1 MLGVNVLVSGIFGY
15 VSIVC
20 WIVVLMPQIH
30 LNYKRKSCDGV
41 SLAFYV
47 MWSLGDLFNL
57 AGALMENLIFTAILL
72 PLYYILTD
80 CVVLSQ
86 FYIYRNNHYCSD
98 GHLEEGHV
106 DEERALLSNQHSSG
120 ACNGDGRSE
129 AGRDGHEHG
138 RKTAFASTNSIL
150 ISLALCLLAITFAVH
165 YYHANIDWF
174 KHIGMRQA
182 IAQIFGYL
190 SAAVYLGA
198 YIPQL
203 VRNYRTKSTEGLSLL
218 MFILVIVA
226 NVTYCLSIL
235 TFQRPTRDYLQK
247 YASWLLGA
255 SGTIWLELGVLYQFF
270 IYRPGHR
277 SAENADQNDGP

>member
-1 MLGVNVLVSGIFGY
+1 
-15 VSIVC
+15 
-20 WIVVLMPQIH
+20 
-30 LNYKRKSCDGV
+30 
-41 SLAFYV
+41 

-80 CVVLSQ
+80 CIVLSQ
-86 FYIYRNNHYCSD
+86 FYIYRDNRHCSD

-106 DEERALLSNQHSSG
+106 DEERALLSNQHSSN
-120 ACNGDGRSE
+120 ACNESDCNEASQNGR
-129 AGRDGHEHG
+129 EH
-138 RKTAFASTNSIL
+138 RIKSRLASTNAIL
-150 ISLALCLLAITFAVH
+150 ISLALCLLAVVFAVH
-165 YYHANIDWF
+165 YYHANLDWF

-203 VRNYRTKSTEGLSLL
+203 VRNYRTKSTEGLSML

-235 TFQRPTRDYLQK
+235 TFQRPTREYMQK

-270 IYRPGHR
+270 IYRSGQR
-277 SAENADQNDGP
+277 STRQSSQNSSH